1 MEVGTDEGKLAPNFL
16 LETLDGKEMRL
27 SDLRGQP
34 VVINFWATWCQPCRK
49 EVPELVAAYNS
60 YRERGLVILGVN
72 LQEGKGIVRPFAEDF
87 GMNFPILIDR
97 DGEVGDEYRVLGL
110 PTTYFVDRDGVVRSV
125 FTGPFI
131 EKGQGAN
138 VQGAIE
144 ENELQKRIDQILN

>member
-131 EKGQGAN
+131 AKGQGAN